1 MVTSTL
7 GRALA
12 LAALAALMLAVQAFA
27 QRFELPVEK
36 DRTFGSGRGAL
47 AQGWLRLGADRT
59 FEFTVTDG
67 VIPPSL
73 VTFLW
78 EHLPNPVVTAVSP
91 AVATT
96 AQMSVPVK
104 LRQRLQG
111 SHGVL
116 ELRERRLTYVTDRA
130 EHQRVWRPADLRMV
144 YQPGRARLNV
154 DAYEGG
160 ADRTRTFSFDLKEPL
175 PPGFLESLWLWLYE
189 PSDARTADRIAP

>member
-96 AQMSVPVK
+96 AQKSVPVK

-130 EHQRVWRPADLRMV
+130 EHQRIWRPADPDGVSTRSCSTEHRRVRGRGRSHAHVFVRSEAAAAAGL
-144 YQPGRARLNV
+144 PGVALAV
-154 DAYEGG
+154 AV
-160 ADRTRTFSFDLKEPL
+160 
-175 PPGFLESLWLWLYE
+175 
-189 PSDARTADRIAP
+189 